1 MWIKLFSR
9 KVELLIL
16 LLSLTVIYG
25 CSEDIGSKK
34 SRAII
39 ENPELKKVISKYLN
53 KEVADKSFGEKPKE
67 YATCAYKVLGVE
79 QKEKKTTAYLWTFCK
94 GKYLNENIPE
104 YGSARPVSIL
114 IEKNQDNYRVS
125 DIKVVDFPG
134 RSPTIEEIFPPS
146 IQKEIREKQ
155 FEYNR
160 QLQEEMRK

>member
-53 KEVADKSFGEKPKE
+53 KG
-67 YATCAYKVLGVE
+67 
-79 QKEKKTTAYLWTFCK
+79 AYLRVVGGLNLSLVNE
-94 GKYLNENIPE
+94 GKE
-104 YGSARPVSIL
+104 
-114 IEKNQDNYRVS
+114 
-125 DIKVVDFPG
+125 
-134 RSPTIEEIFPPS
+134 
-146 IQKEIREKQ
+146 
-155 FEYNR
+155 
-160 QLQEEMRK
+160 